1 MTDILIWAPEM
12 SVGNADI
19 DFQHKKILDAAN
31 MVRGL
36 SGAEDRDIILAALDE
51 VVEYTLAHFAFEEAA
66 LKSCGFSG
74 FVEHKAL
81 HDGIRECVQTVARNR
96 DLVTAEM
103 LDDVM
108 SRLVHHILSADQDY
122 VGEVGYDHPVT

>member
-1 MTDILIWAPEM
+1 MTEILIWSPEM

-36 SGAEDRDIILAALDE
+36 SGVEDRDIVLAALDQ
-51 VVEYTLAHFAFEEAA
+51 VVEYTLAHFAFEEEV
-66 LKSCGFSG
+66 LIECGFSG
-74 FVEHKAL
+74 FADHKAQ
-81 HDGIRECVQTVARNR
+81 HDAIRESVHTVANNR
-96 DLVTAEM
+96 ELVTAEM

-108 SRLVHHILSADQDY
+108 SRLVRHILCVDQDY
-122 VGEVGYDHPVT
+122 AGQVGAC